1 MSRQRQST
9 TLSPIETGA
18 VIQPQDIKLNYVIG
32 DDGELASFGFTVLG
46 QPAVK
51 KNNQK
56 VSFRGR
62 RSHKYNT
69 AAYNRWLK
77 SANSQVELAMDMFQI
92 LACREWK
99 TIDFPFNLRA
109 RFFVRTFGT
118 VDLSA
123 LYEGIQDVMKDK
135 KMILDDNAWLLV
147 SHDGSGVAKDAYNPR
162 IELLLTRTD
171 HAEWRGEPNPRYN
184 GGAG

>member
-18 VIQPQDIKLNYVIG
+18 TIQPQDIKLNYVIG
-32 DDGELASFGFTVLG
+32 DDGKLTSFGFTVLG

-56 VSFRGR
+56 VTFRGG
-62 RSHKYNT
+62 RSRKYNT
-69 AAYNRWLK
+69 PAYNRWLK
-77 SANSQVELAMDMFQI
+77 LANDQVELAISVFQI

-162 IELLLTRTD
+162 IELLLTRVE

-184 GGAG
+184 GSAG